1 MKSLL
6 PKSLAL
12 VVFHSVT
19 FPWSW
24 NAARVSSLWNATNIA
39 MLWIKLPILGQVA
52 MAVCHADGR
61 LVILT
66 CNNRIVYSLVYFII
80 PRALYW
86 NIVTKKPVNRADIF
100 PQILIEVTIAR
111 KCCLYIYIY
120 IYINK
125 LYIINIHTYIYIYY
139 IYINYYI
146 SYYIL
151 NIYLYTDKF
160 YISLYTYLCSI

>member
-39 MLWIKLPILGQVA
+39 MLWIKLPLLGQVA

-111 KCCLYIYIY
+111 KCCLYIYILY
-120 IYINK
+120 IYK
-125 LYIINIHTYIYIYY
+125 LLYIILYI
-139 IYINYYI
+139 
-146 SYYIL
+146 
-151 NIYLYTDKF
+151 K
-160 YISLYTYLCSI
+160 YISLYW